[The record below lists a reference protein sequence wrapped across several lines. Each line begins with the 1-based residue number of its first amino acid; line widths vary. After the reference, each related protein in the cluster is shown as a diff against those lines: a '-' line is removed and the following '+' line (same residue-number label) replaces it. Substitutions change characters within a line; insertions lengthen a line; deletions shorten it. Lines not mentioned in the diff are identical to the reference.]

1 MNLDEIINKML
12 ELTKYMQDMLL
23 LDIED
28 IKKAKHENLLER
40 NEKKEDTIV
49 EITNLKSELNE
60 KLVESMQNGEDI
72 NIYRKKVDNLEE
84 ELKNLYT
91 LNKQLASIVL
101 PVQQMYKD
109 IVDEIARENGGNILD
124 VKA

>member
-12 ELTKYMQDMLL
+12 ELSKDMQDLLL

-40 NEKKEDTIV
+40 NEKKEEAIV
-49 EITNLKSELNE
+49 EITNLKSSLNE
-60 KLVESMQNGEDI
+60 KLVEAMQNGEDI
-72 NIYRKKVDNLEE
+72 NLYRQKVDNLEE
-84 ELKNLYT
+84 ELKNLYK

-101 PVQQMYKD
+101 PIQQMYKD
-109 IVDEIARENGGNILD
+109 IVEEIARENGGNLLD

>member
-28 IKKAKHENLLER
+28 IKKAKHENLLDR
-40 NEKKEDTIV
+40 NEKKENTIV

-60 KLVESMQNGEDI
+60 KLVEAMQNGEDI

>member
-1 MNLDEIINKML
+1 ML
-12 ELTKYMQDMLL
+12 ELSKDMQDLLL

-40 NEKKEDTIV
+40 NEKKEEAIV
-49 EITNLKSELNE
+49 EITNLKSSLNE
-60 KLVESMQNGEDI
+60 KLVEAMQNGEDI
-72 NIYRKKVDNLEE
+72 NLYRQKVDNLEE
-84 ELKNLYT
+84 ELKNLYK

-101 PVQQMYKD
+101 PIQQMYKD
-109 IVDEIARENGGNILD
+109 IVEEIARENGGNLLD

>member
-1 MNLDEIINKML
+1 ML